1 MNINGFVMITSAVNI
16 VLGVVCFVYVFGIAK
31 LTDGKFSNS
40 WKIFMGAS
48 VFFILAKIFR
58 GLAAF
63 DVYKINPLYAE
74 SMSIGFILLLT
85 WGLLSFNKCVK
96 EVFYKKNHLRKKNF
110 LEKTKLLKEL
120 FSLRK
125 KKPRKKERL
134 NELRKENS

>member
-1 MNINGFVMITSAVNI
+1 MNINWFVMITSVVNI

-31 LTDGKFSNS
+31 LTDGKFSKS
-40 WKIFMGAS
+40 WNIFMGACAL
-48 VFFILAKIFR
+48 FILAKILR
-58 GLAAF
+58 GLAVF
-63 DVYKINPLYAE
+63 DVYKINSLYVEFA
-74 SMSIGFILLLT
+74 SIGFIILLT
-85 WGLLSFNKCVK
+85 IGLLSFNNHIK
-96 EVFYKKNHLRKKNF
+96 EVFYKKNYLRKKNF